1 MSQEVCAYLTCLWLF
16 QETDGSDETN
26 EDESTLGNAVG
37 AKLSDEQA
45 KAQKTS
51 GKIVRS
57 VHKSSLVL
65 IMSY

>member
-45 KAQKTS
+45 KAQKTN
-51 GKIVRS
+51 VERC
-57 VHKSSLVL
+57 
-65 IMSY
+65 

>member
-1 MSQEVCAYLTCLWLF
+1 MSQEVCAYLTCLWSF

-45 KAQKTS
+45 KAQKTKLKDDTS
-51 GKIVRS
+51 L
-57 VHKSSLVL
+57 HKVV
-65 IMSY
+65 